1 MARHKKPAASIEGH
15 GFSKTDLQKRA
26 EDEKNLK
33 GDSDLLLQAPR
44 LLEGD
49 PLAQQYYSE
58 VLQFV
63 SSEVYGN
70 IDRYGLGMVAMLL
83 ANIERTH
90 RKLLN
95 EDGSVTYLNA
105 IDTKSGPVYKANP
118 LITIQRNYMQ
128 EFNKMASQYGLSP
141 SARAQLSSLTLENR
155 EKANDDVLALMNDD
169 EE

>member
-1 MARHKKPAASIEGH
+1 MKPAASTEGH
-15 GFSKTDLQKRA
+15 GFSKEELEKRA
-26 EDEKNLK
+26 EDEKRLK
-33 GDSDLLLQAPR
+33 GDSDLLEQAPR
-44 LLEGD
+44 LLD
-49 PLAQQYYSE
+49 NDHLAKQYYFE
-58 VLQFV
+58 VLGFV
-63 SSEVYGN
+63 DEEVYGN

-90 RKLLN
+90 SKLLN
-95 EDGSVTYLNA
+95 ADGSVSYLNE
-105 IDTKSGPVYKANP
+105 IETKSGSVYKANP

-169 EE
+169 DEE